1 MSSGATPITPERFAK
16 AIKELPLANLH
27 FKAAE
32 IRNSIAHL
40 MSSNEQLQPFVDGGD
55 PECNDAIQE
64 NLVVLQRME
73 ERILLLKGEVEG
85 RGFKWGEEG
94 SSLENVESNGHASI
108 EEVRMASQ
116 ASHRRLS
123 TRLSGGRL
131 GDEELAR
138 RVREQMDEVDNNE
151 TQKGMHL

>member
-1 MSSGATPITPERFAK
+1 MSSGATPIAPERFAE

-40 MSSNEQLQPFVDGGD
+40 MSSNQQLQPFADEGD
-55 PECNDAIQE
+55 PDCIDAVQE

-85 RGFKWGEEG
+85 RGFRWGEEG
-94 SSLENVESNGHASI
+94 SRPESVEANGHASV
-108 EEVRMASQ
+108 EEVRVASQ
-116 ASHRRLS
+116 ASHRI

-138 RVREQMDEVDNNE
+138 RVREQMEEVDDNE
-151 TQKGMHL
+151 TQNGMHL